1 MTIEEENRAD
11 YERMK
16 DLIRIQGLFQLAW
29 DNDRVNHVYCQD
41 AKAEVAKI
49 LEKFE
54 GRINQAAIKYNKSF
68 EAKRDGR
75 RTTEMVPSE
84 PESVTDGDS
93 KPRQHSKYQSQ
104 HTRQGN
110 WR

>member
-84 PESVTDGDS
+84 PESVNGGNPKTNQRPQMQYSG
-93 KPRQHSKYQSQ
+93 
-104 HTRQGN
+104 TRQGN